1 MSKLDSI
8 LSDAKSLTYAERR
21 KLAELLLRETE
32 LEAEADDTA
41 AGLRGLRVWTESA
54 SKEDWSAY
62 YPDDLGNR
70 ESLDR

>member
-21 KLAELLLRETE
+21 KLAELLLKQTE
-32 LEAEADDTA
+32 LEAEADDAA
-41 AGLRGLRVWTESA
+41 AGLRGLRAWTESA
-54 SKEDWSAY
+54 TGEDWSAY

-70 ESLDR
+70 ESSNR